1 MKISYCVEEKF
12 LNWRSRMMAGYFA
25 NFCRA
30 FPKWSNNERLLKK
43 PEDFSSTLGKR
54 VRYSMS
60 LAKIR
65 QPTLLQK
72 IEHSNWSQKI
82 LPFLCVDLK
91 LFRQRTTDLV
101 SQKSRYFTMKE
112 NGFNIFGAPFLKHL
126 GIISILLSW
135 AKSQMGPCPAAF
147 LSRFRDDLNHMVK

>member
-1 MKISYCVEEKF
+1 M
-12 LNWRSRMMAGYFA
+12 NWRSRMMAGYFA

-82 LPFLCVDLK
+82 LPFLCVYLK

-101 SQKSRYFTMKE
+101 SQKRYVLYHEGEWVQHFWGT
-112 NGFNIFGAPFLKHL
+112 IFKAPRHY
-126 GIISILLSW
+126 IYSTLLS
-135 AKSQMGPCPAAF
+135 KIPDGPLPCRIPKQI
-147 LSRFRDDLNHMVK
+147 S

>member
-1 MKISYCVEEKF
+1 
-12 LNWRSRMMAGYFA
+12 MMAGYFA

-72 IEHSNWSQKI
+72 IEHSNWSQKT
-82 LPFLCVDLK
+82 LCVYLK

-101 SQKSRYFTMKE
+101 LQKRYFTMKE

-126 GIISILLSW
+126 GIISILLS
-135 AKSQMGPCPAAF
+135 
-147 LSRFRDDLNHMVK
+147 